1 MYIQYPLS
9 RTQLNRTI
17 AEQSTAFLE
26 CRLLPNIEVIFQ
38 VSVVVTSD
46 HTTAFHTP
54 FHSAP
59 TRFQVE
65 QTWGYQREV
74 ASLGFP
80 SREERTAFT
89 RSTFGLINACPPGTQ
104 SSFLSA
110 LPCSSPDI
118 LDALASSFLNQR
130 YSRIFPSF
138 PPKQATNTCLA
149 GFRGTRSKY
158 QEGKGSVTRQSE
170 DLEAAALL
178 SCRKVPCHTMS
189 CYSSQL
195 RPERCLKKEHWKGR
209 VYKAGGKGRATAM
222 CV

>member
-1 MYIQYPLS
+1 MLLLHRITPPLFTLPSTLPQHAFKLS
-9 RTQLNRTI
+9 RHGDTNVKWLFL
-17 AEQSTAFLE
+17 AF
-26 CRLLPNIEVIFQ
+26 RLGRNAQ
-38 VSVVVTSD
+38 
-46 HTTAFHTP
+46 H
-54 FHSAP
+54 
-59 TRFQVE
+59 
-65 QTWGYQREV
+65 
-74 ASLGFP
+74 P
-80 SREERTAFT
+80 SMG
-89 RSTFGLINACPPGTQ
+89 STFVLINACSPSTQ

-130 YSRIFPSF
+130 SSRIFPSF

-209 VYKAGGKGRATAM
+209 AYKAGGKGRATAM

>member
-1 MYIQYPLS
+1 M
-9 RTQLNRTI
+9 
-17 AEQSTAFLE
+17 
-26 CRLLPNIEVIFQ
+26 PNIEFIFQ
-38 VSVVVTSD
+38 VSVVTTSD

-80 SREERTAFT
+80 SREERTASTRFT
-89 RSTFGLINACPPGTQ
+89 FVLINACPPSTQ
-104 SSFLSA
+104 SSFLS
-110 LPCSSPDI
+110 SPPMFNLLI
-118 LDALASSFLNQR
+118 YIVFDALASSFLNQR
-130 YSRIFPSF
+130 SSRIVPSF